1 MKLKTDF
8 VTQDVDGV
16 QYLIPL
22 GGEAFT
28 GVIRSNETA
37 AFVVELLKE
46 ETDEAALTEAMA
58 AEYDAPR
65 EVLAAAVAQVL
76 DTLRSVGALEE

>member
-1 MKLKTDF
+1 MKLKADF

-22 GGEAFT
+22 GGEAFS
-28 GVIRSNETA
+28 GVIRSNESA
-37 AFVVELLKE
+37 AFVIDRLKE
-46 ETDEAALTEAMA
+46 ETDEEALVDAMA

-76 DTLRSVGALEE
+76 ETLRSVGALDE